1 MRNQGL
7 VNFLHKKQVH
17 VETALKMY
25 AELHQLPKKQVEQ
38 HIQDN
43 WVKFAS
49 WVHTSIVAGTLKGKP
64 VKLDHYSKS
73 YYTQKKADIQAKIEY
88 EKENGIHELV
98 EKLRKKDLSDLQ
110 SFCAK
115 NGINVGSNPDKSFP
129 TSSHT
134 RFAFYFRDN
143 PELLE
148 QALNYTKCS

>member
-1 MRNQGL
+1 
-7 VNFLHKKQVH
+7 
-17 VETALKMY
+17 MY
-25 AELHQLPKKQVEQ
+25 AEENNITMKQVEQ
-38 HIQDN
+38 FIQDN

-49 WVHTSIVAGTLKGKP
+49 WVHTSIVSGKLKGKP
-64 VKLDHYSKS
+64 VKLDHTSKQ
-73 YYTQKKADIQAKIEY
+73 YYTQRKADIQAKIEY

-98 EKLRKKDLSDLQ
+98 EKLRKKDIADLQ

-115 NGINVGSNPDKSFP
+115 NGIDVGKNPDKDFP

-148 QALNYTKCS
+148 QALQYTKIQLK